1 MPIVRYIGQK
11 DRKEDNVAGTG
22 AVWFGFGDEV
32 EITDRG
38 RANRLA
44 KFSDVWE
51 IVDGGSPASEAPQ
64 IEPQAE
70 VVKPQPLAN
79 LSLTDPE
86 DYEDED
92 GDVPISPGSLPPV
105 PGTTTVPPKST
116 TGGRRAAAKT
126 K

>member
-38 RANRLA
+38 RANKLA

-51 IVDGGSPASEAPQ
+51 IVGDVSPASDAPP
-64 IEPQAE
+64 IEPEA
-70 VVKPQPLAN
+70 VKPPPLAN

-86 DYEDED
+86 GNEDED
-92 GDVPISPGSLPPV
+92 GDVPIAPGSLPPV
-105 PGTTTVPPKST
+105 PGTTTTPPKST
-116 TGGRRAAAKT
+116 TGGRRAAQKAAK
-126 K
+126 